1 MKRRILLL
9 LLIFLFPVQ
18 PVEAEPIRWVDFSV
32 PYESLKY
39 ALDTDITTAEQE
51 QHLGWIQ
58 TLALAGWRTGG
69 KCGLASVKQAVVDL
83 RTGKSPEELLGALYK
98 YYDYYF
104 RLTRR
109 FWAALWGIMP
119 FWTMDSGKKLM
130 A

>member
-18 PVEAEPIRWVDFSV
+18 PVEAEPIRRVDFSV

-39 ALDTDITTAEQE
+39 ALDTDIATAEQE
-51 QHLGWIQ
+51 HHLGWIQ
-58 TLALAGWRTGG
+58 TLALAGCRTGG
-69 KCGLASVKQAVVDL
+69 KCALASVKQAVSDL
-83 RTGKSPEELLGALYK
+83 RTGKFPEELLDK
-98 YYDYYF
+98 YSDYYF

-109 FWAALWGIMP
+109 FWGDLWGIMP

-130 A
+130 D

>member
-39 ALDTDITTAEQE
+39 ALDTDIATAEQE

-58 TLALAGWRTGG
+58 TLALAGCRTGG
-69 KCGLASVKQAVVDL
+69 KCALASVKQAVVDF

-109 FWAALWGIMP
+109 FWGDLWGIMP